1 MVHRLKIF
9 AGVDCKKLQQ

>member
-9 AGVDCKKLQQ
+9 DGVDCKKLQQ